1 MRRLLETEARWTVVM
16 DSASQDELYVIDS
29 FAWIEYFAGSKAG
42 AEAKQIIEAGRSIT
56 PTIVIAEL
64 AEKYQR
70 ERMNFAQDLDFI
82 TGKTRII
89 PLDLTIAE
97 KAGSLSP
104 ERKRVIKRWGL
115 ADSIVL
121 ATARQYGARILTGDE
136 HFRDLTHE
144 VHMIK

>member
-1 MRRLLETEARWTVVM
+1 M
-16 DSASQDELYVIDS
+16 DSTSQDEPFVIDS

-42 AEAKQIIEAGRSIT
+42 AEAKQFIEAGRSIT

-64 AEKYQR
+64 AAKYR
-70 ERMNFAQDLDFI
+70 KERMIFTRDLDFI

-89 PLDLTIAE
+89 PLNLTIAE
-97 KAGSLSP
+97 GAGSLNT
-104 ERKRVIKRWGL
+104 ERKRAVKRWGL

-121 ATARQYGARILTGDE
+121 ATAREYGAKILTGDE